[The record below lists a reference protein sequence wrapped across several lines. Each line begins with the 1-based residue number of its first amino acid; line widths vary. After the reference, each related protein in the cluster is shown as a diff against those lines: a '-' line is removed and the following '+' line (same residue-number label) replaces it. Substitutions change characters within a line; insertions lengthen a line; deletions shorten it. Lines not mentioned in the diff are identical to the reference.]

1 MADTYSRKFNKTSKK
16 VKGWDK
22 EEAHK
27 KLTQEWYQNG
37 FPKKKSNYNKMYAS
51 GYQLSNAN
59 VA

>member
-27 KLTQEWYQNG
+27 KLT
-37 FPKKKSNYNKMYAS
+37 
-51 GYQLSNAN
+51 
-59 VA
+59 